1 MSSDVQSSAIVGV
14 VDRPRLYHALD
25 SPAVR
30 VCVVEGLSGSG
41 KTTLLRSWLL
51 RQEHPQPLIW
61 ISLNDGIT
69 SRLAFWEHVVSSAS
83 RLGGLSADE
92 AAGYKRQLW
101 LDADPVRIASEVLI
115 GAGPVVMVLDAY
127 EHLDDAIA
135 EVDADLARLV
145 ASAPDLRLLITT
157 RGRTDLTDLDLP
169 GAGIVR
175 VISLRELALTA
186 DEVATL
192 MEHQAG
198 IDDRALAESVAHV
211 TQGFAL
217 TVRAVVLALARLGRI
232 PRVGSMEW
240 NEVVAARWESLLPD
254 ADVVQF
260 VTDTC
265 IAPYVDVALAE
276 SLSGHHDAASLLDML
291 ERNGF
296 GRRIPYSRDHQVF
309 QYVETIRD
317 TFRGRARGDGD
328 RYRAACVTTAMWLLE
343 REEVVDQALQF
354 AIEGH
359 DYALADRVFVSVMIS
374 NPDSY
379 TSDRFLATLRTVP
392 EPALAEYPMLAFG
405 LGLATMANG
414 ILRADAL
421 RYFQIAA
428 DSTVQPV
435 YLEPVIDAFSSTGM
449 RAVARRLA
457 GHYRASAEA
466 CEPVLESLEHF
477 SPQLLTEYGEH
488 IGTILRQMS
497 YSLLQGDRIDRAAAA
512 IGRSIALCP
521 TATTQN
527 YSLVYAA
534 LISAFAGDA
543 VRAQKLLDSV
553 DADAW
558 PLEQRRNY
566 LNAPRVI
573 AEGYLRLDAFDFAGV
588 DHVLRD
594 TDCYTRT
601 TEFWPYLTAMSV
613 ASRYGLGQA
622 RAEAERVARELS
634 EVPAPPGVG
643 DSVGTEHL
651 QALLAFA
658 WLAGGEQEAAER
670 AVAGQPVDSP
680 YVAAARIAVLLESGR
695 DREARRLARELV
707 ALPGHTLRT
716 LAETHT
722 FAAAAGLRV
731 GERGLAWSWLN
742 AAGVTW
748 ADYGPRLHVAMLAPR
763 DRRAL
768 DGLAAEHESQ
778 GLRRYLEL
786 PSEDVRANVPVTEHL
801 TPREIVVLAALAEH
815 HSVRGIADE
824 LVVSPNTVK
833 SQLRSI
839 YRKLGVASRHSALTV
854 ARELGLLSSSQ
865 R

>member
-1 MSSDVQSSAIVGV
+1 MSSDVRSSAIAGV

-51 RQEHPQPLIW
+51 RQEHPHPLIW

-69 SRLAFWEHVVSSAS
+69 SRLAFWEHVVSSAL

-92 AAGYKRQLW
+92 AAQYKRQLW
-101 LDADPVRIASEVLI
+101 LDADPVRIASEVLVA
-115 GAGPVVMVLDAY
+115 AGPVVMVLDAY
-127 EHLDDAIA
+127 EHLGDAVVEI
-135 EVDADLARLV
+135 DADLTRLV
-145 ASAPDLRLLITT
+145 VAAPDLRLLVTT
-157 RGRTDLTDLDLP
+157 RGHTALADLDLP

-175 VISLRELALTA
+175 VISLGELALTV
-186 DEVATL
+186 DEIAIL
-192 MEHQAG
+192 IERQAG
-198 IDDRALAESVAHV
+198 IDDRVVAESVAQV

-240 NEVVAARWESLLPD
+240 NDVVAARWESLLPD
-254 ADVVQF
+254 AGAVQF

-265 IAPYVDVALAE
+265 VAPYVDAALAA
-276 SLSGHHDAASLLDML
+276 SLSGYHDAASMLDML

-296 GRRIPYSRDHQVF
+296 GRWIPYSRDHQVF

-317 TFRGRARGDGD
+317 TFRGRARDDQD

-343 REEVVDQALQF
+343 HEEVVDQALQF

-359 DYALADRVFVSVMIS
+359 DYALADRVFVSVVIG

-379 TSDRFLATLRTVP
+379 TTDRFLSTLRTVP
-392 EPALAEYPMLAFG
+392 EQRLAEYPMLAFG
-405 LGLATMANG
+405 LGLAMAANP
-414 ILRADAL
+414 ILRAEGM
-421 RYFQIAA
+421 RCFQIAA
-428 DSTVQPV
+428 DSTAQGV
-435 YLEPVIDAFSSTGM
+435 YLEPAIDLFSSSGM

-457 GHYRASAEA
+457 GHYRASAAA
-466 CEPVLESLEHF
+466 CVPVLDSLERF
-477 SPQLLTEYGEH
+477 SPPLLAEYGEH

-497 YSLLQGDRIDRAAAA
+497 YSLLQGDSIDLAAAT
-512 IGRSIALCP
+512 IGRSVALCP
-521 TATTQN
+521 TTTTQN

-534 LISAFAGDA
+534 LISAFAGDV
-543 VRAQKLLDSV
+543 VRADKLLDSV

-573 AEGYLRLDAFDFAGV
+573 AEGYTRLDAFDFAGV
-588 DHVLRD
+588 DQVLRS

-622 RAEAERVARELS
+622 RAEAGRVTRELS
-634 EVPAPPGVG
+634 EIPVPPGIG

-651 QALLAFA
+651 HALLAFA

-670 AVAGQPVDSP
+670 AVDGQPDDSP
-680 YVAAARIAVLLESGR
+680 YTAAARIAVRLEADR
-695 DREARRLARELV
+695 DREAWRLARELI

-716 LAETHT
+716 LAETQT
-722 FAAAAGLRV
+722 FAAAAALRMN
-731 GERGLAWSWLN
+731 ERGLAWSWLN
-742 AAGVTW
+742 AAGLTW
-748 ADYGPRLHVAMLAPR
+748 TDYGPRLHVALLAAR

-768 DGLAAEHESQ
+768 DGLAEEHRSP
-778 GLRRYLEL
+778 GLRNFLEL
-786 PSEDVRANVPVTEHL
+786 PLTDVRANVPVVEQL
-801 TPREIVVLAALAEH
+801 TPREVVVLAALAEH
-815 HSVRGIADE
+815 PSVREIADA

-854 ARELGLLSSSQ
+854 ARELGLSTSS
-865 R
+865 RD